1 MIENV
6 KAASKW
12 LTKNVDLTI
21 DFQYITNNIHIM
33 ANSSPVRIVISAGC
47 GVVNGR
53 FTKDPYKW
61 NCGEE
66 AYNLSDEPLRGSE
79 ASLEDCGRKVALEW
93 EAIRNAVFEHN
104 EKIKRTME
112 FKIH

>member
-6 KAASKW
+6 KAASRW
-12 LTKNVDLTI
+12 LTENVDLTI

-33 ANSSPVRIVISAGC
+33 ANSSPVRIVISSGC

-53 FTKDPYKW
+53 FTKDPYIW

-66 AYNLSDEPLRGSE
+66 AYDLADEYPHGAES
-79 ASLEDCGRKVALEW
+79 SLADCGRKVALEW